1 MDDTPLNHEP
11 LNQALREQLLAM
23 AAEDA
28 RVRAELAAT
37 GELFRGYAPRMEDVH
52 RRNARALLAIVR
64 EHGWPGEALVGRD
77 AMHAAWIVLQHA
89 IGEPDVQRGCL
100 PILREA
106 AAGGDATPAQ
116 VAYLE
121 DRIAFF
127 ERRPQRYGTQFDW
140 DEHGMLSPWPIE
152 DPDGVDARR
161 EAVGLPPLADRI
173 AQARRSA
180 QGSVPPDYARRQ
192 AEMLAWSRSVGWIA

>member
-1 MDDTPLNHEP
+1 
-11 LNQALREQLLAM
+11 M

-52 RRNARALLAIVR
+52 RRNARELLDIVR
-64 EHGWPGEALVGRD
+64 AHGWPATALVGED
-77 AMHAAWIVLQHA
+77 GMHAAWIVLQHA
-89 IGEPDVQRGCL
+89 IGEPAVQRGCL

-106 AAGGDATPAQ
+106 AQRGDATAAQ

-140 DEHGMLSPWPIE
+140 DEHGMLSPWTIE
-152 DPDGVDARR
+152 EPEGVEARR
-161 EAVGLPPLADRI
+161 AAVGLPPLADRI
-173 AQARRSA
+173 AHARRTA
-180 QGSVPPDYARRQ
+180 QGSVPPDHARRQ
-192 AEMLAWSRSVGWIA
+192 AEMVAWSRSVGWIE

>member
-1 MDDTPLNHEP
+1 
-11 LNQALREQLLAM
+11 M
-23 AAEDA
+23 AGGGAGRVGRHA
-28 RVRAELAAT
+28 RCLIVRA
-37 GELFRGYAPRMEDVH
+37 RD
-52 RRNARALLAIVR
+52 RA
-64 EHGWPGEALVGRD
+64 
-77 AMHAAWIVLQHA
+77 
-89 IGEPDVQRGCL
+89 DVQRGCL

-106 AAGGDATPAQ
+106 AARGDATAAQ

-140 DEHGMLSPWPIE
+140 DAQGMLSPWPIE

-192 AEMLAWSRSVGWIA
+192 AEMLAWSRSVGWIE

>member
-1 MDDTPLNHEP
+1 MDD
-11 LNQALREQLLAM
+11 ALREQLVAM

-52 RRNARALLAIVR
+52 RRNARDLLAIVR
-64 EHGWPGEALVGRD
+64 EHGWPGRTLVGEE
-77 AMHAAWIVLQHA
+77 AMHAAWLVLQHA
-89 IGEPDVQRGCL
+89 IGEPAVQRGCL

-106 AAGGDATPAQ
+106 AARGQATLAQ
-116 VAYLE
+116 VAHLE

-140 DEHGMLSPWPIE
+140 DERGMLSPWPIE

-161 EAVGLPPLADRI
+161 TAVGLPPLADRI
-173 AQARRSA
+173 AQARKSA

-192 AEMLAWSRSVGWIA
+192 AEMLAWSKSAGWID

>member
-1 MDDTPLNHEP
+1 MNDT
-11 LNQALREQLLAM
+11 LRQQLVAM
-23 AAEDA
+23 APEDA

-52 RRNARALLAIVR
+52 RRNARDLMAIVR
-64 EHGWPGEALVGRD
+64 QHGWPGRGLVGEE
-77 AMHAAWIVLQHA
+77 AMHAAWLVLQHA

-106 AAGGDATPAQ
+106 AERGEATLAQ

-127 ERRPQRYGTQFDW
+127 ERRPQRYGTHFAW
-140 DEHGMLSPWPIE
+140 DERGVMSPWPIE
-152 DPDGVDARR
+152 DPEGVDARR
-161 EAVGLPPLADRI
+161 SAAGLPPLADKM
-173 AQARRSA
+173 AQAGSNA
-180 QGSVPPDYARRQ
+180 KGSVPPDFARRQ
-192 AEMLAWSRSVGWIA
+192 SEMRAWSKSVGWIE

>member
-1 MDDTPLNHEP
+1 MND
-11 LNQALREQLLAM
+11 ALRQQLVAM

-28 RVRAELAAT
+28 RVRAELAGT

-52 RRNARALLAIVR
+52 RRNAKALLAIVR
-64 EHGWPGEALVGRD
+64 EYGWPGRTLVGEE
-77 AMHAAWIVLQHA
+77 AMHAAWLVLQHA

-100 PILREA
+100 PILQA
-106 AAGGDATPAQ
+106 AVERGEATPAQ

-140 DEHGMLSPWPIE
+140 DERGMLSPWPIE
-152 DPDGVDARR
+152 DPEGVDARR
-161 EAVGLPPLADRI
+161 TAVGLPPLADRI
-173 AQARRSA
+173 AQARKSA
-180 QGSVPPDYARRQ
+180 QGSVPPDHAKRQ
-192 AEMLAWSRSVGWIA
+192 AEMLAWSKSVGWLE

>member
-1 MDDTPLNHEP
+1 MND
-11 LNQALREQLLAM
+11 QLREQLLAM

-28 RVRAELAAT
+28 KVRAELAAT

-64 EHGWPGEALVGRD
+64 DHGWPGPGLVGEQ
-77 AMHAAWIVLQHA
+77 AMHAAWLVLQHA
-89 IGEPDVQRGCL
+89 VGEPEVQRGCL
-100 PILREA
+100 PILRAAEA
-106 AAGGDATPAQ
+106 RGDATPAQ

-140 DEHGMLSPWPIE
+140 DEHGRFSPWPIDE
-152 DPDGVDARR
+152 PEGVEARR
-161 EAVGLPPLADRI
+161 AAVGLPPLADRI

-180 QGSVPPDYARRQ
+180 QGSVPPDHARRQ
-192 AEMLAWSRSVGWIA
+192 AEMRAWSKSVGWID

>member
-1 MDDTPLNHEP
+1 MSTGTIDDPLR
-11 LNQALREQLLAM
+11 QQLLAM

-52 RRNARALLAIVR
+52 RRNARALLAIVG
-64 EHGWPGEALVGRD
+64 EHGWPGPALVGQD
-77 AMHAAWIVLQHA
+77 AGHAAWIVLQHA
-89 IGEPDVQRGCL
+89 IGEPDVQRGCF

-106 AAGGDATPAQ
+106 AARGDATLAQ

-161 EAVGLPPLADRI
+161 EAAGLPPLAERI
-173 AQARRSA
+173 AQARRGA
-180 QGSVPPDYARRQ
+180 QGSVPPDYTKRQ
-192 AEMLAWSRSVGWIA
+192 AEMRAWSKLVGWIA